1 MDEQRPIQPSEAEV
15 LTTPQ
20 LQEAVSRL
28 ERTAPPSNAILHAWI
43 KSGLIQPRFDR
54 TAGRAALWSLDDL
67 AVIRLILRLRN
78 AGISGQRVRLILSQI
93 GPDLPNLLK
102 SDRQEKLLIVDG
114 YRAVLRTVGSADR
127 ELPSGQ
133 LRLPLASIVEDNDK
147 VAAAIRAA

>member
-1 MDEQRPIQPSEAEV
+1 MDEQHTIQASEAEV

-43 KSGLIQPRFDR
+43 KSGLIQARFGR

-93 GPDLPNLLK
+93 GPDLRDLLK
-102 SDRQEKLLIVDG
+102 SGGHEKLLIVDG
-114 YRAVLRTVGSADR
+114 YRAVLRTAGSADR

>member
-1 MDEQRPIQPSEAEV
+1 MDEQRTIQASEAEV

-20 LQEAVSRL
+20 LQEAVRRL
-28 ERTAPPSNAILHAWI
+28 EGTAPPSNAILHAWI
-43 KSGLIQPRFDR
+43 KSGLIQRHFDR